1 MYYQA
6 LTNHPS
12 CVFVFFSTAHLVIG
26 AGGKELYEEDDT
38 NRKESEAQGMK
49 LKYYGEEFGF
59 GYFSVSKSA
68 LTVQFIG
75 ENNNVL
81 YEHTKY
87 K

>member
-1 MYYQA
+1 MKNCTSLLA
-6 LTNHPS
+6 ISFCN
-12 CVFVFFSTAHLVIG
+12 FFSTDHLVIG

-81 YEHTKY
+81 YEYTKY